1 MGLGLPLAISG
12 IRFWRAGAFG
22 VLSLL
27 GGAILLEPEMP
38 GNTGAGGNGTKL
50 MDDVARD
57 EVDVVVSQLEAGIA
71 YALTSKLV

>member
-1 MGLGLPLAISG
+1 M
-12 IRFWRAGAFG
+12 
-22 VLSLL
+22 LSLL